1 MALSVGLLGF
11 GTVGQS
17 VARLIVERSDGLL
30 TLSHIFNRDVARK
43 RVDWV
48 PSSVVWT
55 ERVEDVLDADV
66 DVVVEVV
73 GGLEPARTWH
83 EAALDAGRPIVTANK
98 QLIAT
103 HGRALLDRA
112 AQRGVDL
119 LFEAAV
125 GGGIPVVRGLREGIA
140 GDRLTTVSGIL
151 NGTCNYILTRMESA
165 GLAFDAALAEAQAQG
180 FAEADPTD
188 DLEGYD
194 ARAKLCILARVGL
207 GLDLSPLDV
216 PCESIR
222 SISDDDF
229 VYARRLQATIRQVSR
244 VALVDDAVQARVG
257 PALVPLTSALAR
269 VIGSQNLIVAGGTY
283 GRETTF
289 AGYGAGGFP
298 TAVAVVSDLLAIARR
313 AGGTPA
319 AWPATSEPA
328 SVVGSAG
335 RALLPAAG
343 RSRSTGHHR
352 QPRLHL
358 LEPQHQHRR
367 RAAGTGR
374 HQGAPALRHHARS
387 VSDGSDG
394 PGARRDPDTA
404 LPRHAAAVPAGPR
417 MSLARP
423 LATVVV
429 PASTSNLGPGF
440 DALGLALGLYL
451 RAEVTAVTEDG
462 AGQLRCTFSGRG
474 PSGENLIVTG
484 FRAICSAR
492 GAVQVPSLD
501 VTVTCDIPACAGL
514 GSSAAALVAGG
525 RLAALVLDGVSTDD
539 VIDVLTTIEG
549 HPDNITAAV
558 LGGLVAGC
566 VDARGHV
573 CVVAAALAR
582 RRAARDRDA
591 ATLVAHED
599 GACGPAR
606 ARVAAGRHLQRA
618 AHGAAAPGRR
628 DRSARRVARSLL
640 RSTAPAVSPVAGTR
654 AGRGPRARRARHDRR
669 LPLRRWP
676 VGRGLC
682 LRGSGPGH
690 RRAALDLRDHR
701 SRGRHSCPR
710 RAPAG
715 TLHAAGR
722 VSRVRIQNVSTLIG
736 LQCHVCHTAF
746 AAEATYVC
754 DQCFGPLEPVYDY
767 DKARATFTRENIAS
781 RPRNLWRYRELL
793 PITGEPLTGFGSGFT
808 PLIPAPRLAAR
819 LGVRE
824 LYVKDDGVNHPTL
837 SYKDRVV
844 SVAATRAVELG
855 FTVFGCAST
864 GNLGNSVAAHAS
876 RLGLR
881 CFVFI
886 PDDLEPYKVLGSAI
900 YHPTL
905 LAVRGNYDDVNRLCT
920 QVADK
925 HGWGFANINLR
936 SYYAE
941 GAKTMGFEIVEQL
954 GWRFPKH
961 VDLAG
966 GRRHAAAAHLP
977 RLPRTASARA
987 GRG

>member
-55 ERVEDVLDADV
+55 ERVEDLLDADV

-165 GLAFDAALAEAQAQG
+165 GLPFDAALAEAQAHG

-328 SVVGSAG
+328 SVVDLQVAPHYL
-335 RALLPAAG
+335 RLVV
-343 RSRSTGHHR
+343 RD
-352 QPRLHL
+352 QPGII
-358 LEPQHQHRR
+358 
-367 RAAGTGR
+367 A
-374 HQGAPALRHHARS
+374 
-387 VSDGSDG
+387 
-394 PGARRDPDTA
+394 
-404 LPRHAAAVPAGPR
+404 
-417 MSLARP
+417 SLA
-423 LATVVV
+423 
-429 PASTSNLGPGF
+429 SI
-440 DALGLALGLYL
+440 
-451 RAEVTAVTEDG
+451 
-462 AGQLRCTFSGRG
+462 FSRH
-474 PSGENLIVTG
+474 SIN
-484 FRAICSAR
+484 
-492 GAVQVPSLD
+492 
-501 VTVTCDIPACAGL
+501 
-514 GSSAAALVAGG
+514 
-525 RLAALVLDGVSTDD
+525 
-539 VIDVLTTIEG
+539 ID
-549 HPDNITAAV
+549 AV
-558 LGGLVAGC
+558 LQEPGGSKERLPFVITLEACPTASMGE
-566 VDARGHV
+566 
-573 CVVAAALAR
+573 ALAEIQ
-582 RRAARDRDA
+582 
-591 ATLVAHED
+591 TLPFHVT
-599 GACGPAR
+599 P
-606 ARVAAGRHLQRA
+606 
-618 AHGAAAPGRR
+618 P
-628 DRSARRVARSLL
+628 
-640 RSTAPAVSPVAGTR
+640 
-654 AGRGPRARRARHDRR
+654 
-669 LPLRRWP
+669 
-676 VGRGLC
+676 LC
-682 LRGSGPGH
+682 L
-690 RRAALDLRDHR
+690 
-701 SRGRHSCPR
+701 
-710 RAPAG
+710 
-715 TLHAAGR
+715 
-722 VSRVRIQNVSTLIG
+722 
-736 LQCHVCHTAF
+736 
-746 AAEATYVC
+746 
-754 DQCFGPLEPVYDY
+754 PV
-767 DKARATFTRENIAS
+767 
-781 RPRNLWRYRELL
+781 
-793 PITGEPLTGFGSGFT
+793 
-808 PLIPAPRLAAR
+808 LA
-819 LGVRE
+819 
-824 LYVKDDGVNHPTL
+824 
-837 SYKDRVV
+837 
-844 SVAATRAVELG
+844 
-855 FTVFGCAST
+855 
-864 GNLGNSVAAHAS
+864 
-876 RLGLR
+876 
-881 CFVFI
+881 
-886 PDDLEPYKVLGSAI
+886 
-900 YHPTL
+900 
-905 LAVRGNYDDVNRLCT
+905 
-920 QVADK
+920 
-925 HGWGFANINLR
+925 
-936 SYYAE
+936 
-941 GAKTMGFEIVEQL
+941 
-954 GWRFPKH
+954 
-961 VDLAG
+961 
-966 GRRHAAAAHLP
+966 
-977 RLPRTASARA
+977 
-987 GRG
+987 